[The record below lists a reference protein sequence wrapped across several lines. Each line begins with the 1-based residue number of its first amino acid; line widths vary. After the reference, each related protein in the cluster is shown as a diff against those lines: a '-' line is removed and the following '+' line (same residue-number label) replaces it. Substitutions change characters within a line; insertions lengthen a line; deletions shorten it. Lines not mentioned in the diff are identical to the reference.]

1 MILGAASLFPAHSD
15 GHYFWYVAIGLA
27 MVVVLVV
34 ASLMVLLLSYV
45 RDIDNS
51 VANLLDLA
59 GQIASQTSYIP
70 QLAATTACH
79 AAVKA
84 NYPLTYEKMTH
95 ILEELRATAYS
106 TVCPHGRPVMLRL
119 TRREIEKNF
128 DRI

>member
-1 MILGAASLFPAHSD
+1 MIGAASLFPAHSD
-15 GHYFWYVAIGLA
+15 GHYFWYVAISLG

-70 QLAATTACH
+70 QLAATAPVLELIVEEAIIQDAYMNALTDGFGV
-79 AAVKA
+79 AV
-84 NYPLTYEKMTH
+84 
-95 ILEELRATAYS
+95 
-106 TVCPHGRPVMLRL
+106 
-119 TRREIEKNF
+119 
-128 DRI
+128 